1 MKTICFYFQIHQP
14 FRLKRYRFF
23 DIGNDHYYYDDFQN
37 EEIIH
42 RIAEQCYLPANRTIL
57 EMIKTSGGK
66 FKVAF
71 SISGVA
77 LEQME
82 IYTPEV
88 IDSFKELAATGNE
101 EIIHRIAE
109 QCYLPAN
116 RTILEMIK
124 TSGGKF
130 KVAFSI
136 SGVALEQMEIY
147 TPEVI
152 DSFKEL
158 AATGNVEFL
167 SETYA
172 HSLSSLGDPEE
183 FKHQVKK
190 QEDKIKTLF
199 GVKPKVFRNTEL
211 IYSDDISAM
220 VSEMGYKGMLT
231 EGAKHILGW
240 KSPNYM
246 YSSCVAPKLS
256 LLLKNDRFSEDLSN
270 RFSDYSWNEYPLTA
284 DKYMSWIAA
293 TPDSEQII
301 NLFMNYEVL
310 GSLHPASTGIFEF
323 FKALPRF
330 AADKGISFSTPSEV
344 FTLIKPVDSISVPYP
359 ISWVDEERDCSSW
372 LGNVLQQEAFRKIN
386 EIGER
391 VRLSQTRRIRQDWY
405 YLQSS
410 DHFYYMSTKHMGQGG
425 FSPYDNPYDAF
436 NNYMNVLSDFIV
448 RVNAE
453 FPENIENEELNSL
466 LSTIKNQG
474 EEIESLQKELDKL
487 KKKAAKK

>member
-37 EEIIH
+37 EEIIR
-42 RIAEQCYLPANRTIL
+42 RIAEKCYLPANRTIL
-57 EMIKTSGGK
+57 EMIKNSGGK

-88 IDSFKELAATGNE
+88 IDSFKELAATGN
-101 EIIHRIAE
+101 I
-109 QCYLPAN
+109 
-116 RTILEMIK
+116 
-124 TSGGKF
+124 
-130 KVAFSI
+130 
-136 SGVALEQMEIY
+136 
-147 TPEVI
+147 
-152 DSFKEL
+152 
-158 AATGNVEFL
+158 EFL

-172 HSLSSLGDPEE
+172 HSLSSLGDIDE

-190 QEDKIKTLF
+190 QEDKIYTLF

-211 IYSDDISAM
+211 IYSDDISEA
-220 VSEMGYKGMLT
+220 VYEMGYRGMLT

-246 YSSCVAPKLS
+246 YASCVRPDLH
-256 LLLKNDRFSEDLSN
+256 LLLKNDKFSEDLSE
-270 RFSDYSWNEYPLTA
+270 RFTDYSWNEYPLTA
-284 DKYMSWIAA
+284 DKFISWIAS
-293 TPDSEQII
+293 TPESEQVI
-301 NLFMNYEVL
+301 NMFMNYEVL
-310 GSLHPASTGIFEF
+310 GSLHSASSGIFDF
-323 FKALPRF
+323 FKALPQY
-330 AADKGISFSTPSEV
+330 AAEKNIGFSTPSEI
-344 FTLIKPVDSISVPYP
+344 FKLMKPVDCLSVPYP
-359 ISWVDEERDCSSW
+359 MSWVDEERDTSSW
-372 LGNVLQQEAFRKIN
+372 LGNVLQQEAFRKIC

-391 VRLSQTRRIRQDWY
+391 VRMCEPRRIRQDWY

-410 DHFYYMSTKHMGQGG
+410 DHFYYMSTKHMGQKG

-448 RVNAE
+448 RVKAQ
-453 FPENIENEELNSL
+453 FPETIENEELNSL
-466 LSTIKNQG
+466 LATIKNQG
-474 EEIESLQKELDKL
+474 EEIEALQKELDKV
-487 KKKAAKK
+487 KKRQSKKESK